1 MTRWIALGL
10 LLSAALVSAAQCQ
23 ALRNVRILEDQPR
36 VRPPDDQAWVQRI
49 VPFCPTDR
57 LPCSRASQL
66 SWLQLE
72 ASIDAYSTRRNDPHD
87 SIERIVAG
95 TRQDLAPLVQALQR
109 YFQKHSVSSQ
119 AARVSFVQGLVQG
132 VIYST
137 DDSTGFTEY
146 PKFGLEFLVDEQG
159 DCDDAAVT
167 TGVLL
172 EALGYATYFVNWDAD
187 DGAGHLSTAI
197 RNDLGDLKDFQPP
210 AGSPWIVKDSQ
221 RLLHV
226 DGTGSTEGCGSTRVY
241 CGPLGH
247 NPWPGKG
254 LCIEGLV
261 ATNDPQLSEKLPIVA
276 WNNGGRERP
285 DRTLVDR
292 RNASDREIR
301 EEQRYTRSHQQE
313 RLRQRLQ
320 ALGLDSVVLRRIY
333 PWSRSLY
340 YTVVGLLLT
349 VILLFTASAWRK
361 RQRLKA
367 RAAEQRRRKRENEL

>member
-1 MTRWIALGL
+1 
-10 LLSAALVSAAQCQ
+10 
-23 ALRNVRILEDQPR
+23 
-36 VRPPDDQAWVQRI
+36 
-49 VPFCPTDR
+49 
-57 LPCSRASQL
+57 
-66 SWLQLE
+66 LE

-95 TRQDLAPLVQALQR
+95 TRQDLAPLVQALGR
-109 YFQKHSVSSQ
+109 YFQSRSVSSQ

-132 VIYST
+132 LIYST

-159 DCDDAAVT
+159 DCDDAAIT

-172 EALGYATYFVNWDAD
+172 EALGYSTYFVNWDAD

-197 RNDLGDLKDFQPP
+197 RNDRGDLKDFQPP
-210 AGSPWIVKDSQ
+210 AGSPWVVKDSL

-247 NPWPGKG
+247 NPWPGNG
-254 LCIEGLV
+254 LRIEGLV
-261 ATNDPQLSEKLPIVA
+261 ATDDPQLSQKLPIVA

-301 EEQRYTRSHQQE
+301 EEQRYTRARQQE
-313 RLRQRLQ
+313 RLRQRLE
-320 ALGLDSVVLRRIY
+320 ALGLDSVVLRPIY
-333 PWSRSLY
+333 PWSRGLY

-349 VILLFTASAWRK
+349 VILLFTANAWKK
-361 RQRLKA
+361 RRRLKA
-367 RAAEQRRRKRENEL
+367 RAAEQRRRKREYEL